1 MRRGA
6 KRGWAVLVVALAV
19 LGVLTAFAVIL
30 GGALRTQVTSLID
43 NAPGLLEDLR
53 RNRTV
58 AHLDAKYHVISA
70 LEDRLRS
77 PDFATTTFGGIFQAG
92 LSVLNAVV
100 GLIIVAILTLYFLS
114 DLPRLKRVAYSLAPA
129 SRRERVAKL
138 GDEIVRR
145 VGRYVIGSAVVALI
159 AGTVTLIFLFIVGLG
174 EYALPLALLVAL
186 LDLVPMVGAIIG
198 AASVCIV
205 GLATSLPVGVACII
219 FYLVYETLEGYVIY
233 PRVMRSSVDV
243 PEYVTIVAVLVGG
256 CGGRDRRCPAGAAH
270 GGRVA
275 ADHARGLGASPG
287 RVVSRAPAAARSGA
301 RTPGV
306 RGRSRAVGSGS
317 CPRPPNPN
325 RCSSRPRRRTAR
337 RRTTATT
344 GWSTRSTPRRR
355 RSSAASTRACN
366 PSAGDPGDDGR
377 TAYA

>member
-1 MRRGA
+1 VTETAGVTRADEHSRYGPQGPKFSRSAPFLRGFI
-6 KRGWAVLVVALAV
+6 GTLGVLGAVLVGFAVREAASALTLIAIAGFLAVGLDPVVEIAVRRGVKRGVAVLVIALAV
-19 LGVLTAFAVIL
+19 LGVLTAFAIIL

-43 NAPGLLEDLR
+43 HAPALLEDLR

-77 PDFATTTFGGIFQAG
+77 PDFATSTFGGIFQAG

-100 GLIIVAILTLYFLS
+100 GLVIVAILTLYFLS

-138 GDEIVRR
+138 GDEIIRR
-145 VGRYVIGSAVVALI
+145 VGRYVVGSAMVALI
-159 AGTVTLIFLFIVGLG
+159 AGTVTLVFLFCVGLG

-205 GLATSLPVGVACII
+205 GLATSLPVGITCIV

-256 CGGRDRRCPAGAAH
+256 AVAGI
-270 GGRVA
+270 V
-275 ADHARGLGASPG
+275 GALLALPT
-287 RVVSRAPAAARSGA
+287 AAAVLLI
-301 RTPGV
+301 V
-306 RGRSRAVGSGS
+306 REVWV
-317 CPRPPNPN
+317 
-325 RCSSRPRRRTAR
+325 RRQDV
-337 RRTTATT
+337 
-344 GWSTRSTPRRR
+344 S
-355 RSSAASTRACN
+355 
-366 PSAGDPGDDGR
+366 
-377 TAYA
+377 